1 MNIKQAAACNKSFE
15 QKKPVSQQR
24 NLGGM
29 PSHNQTMQQN
39 QHMGD
44 ELINGSQSIT
54 HTMESTQTLINES
67 VEVKKRSA
75 LGHRY
80 SAAVQ
85 AIQTVNPGHSGKQ
98 NSSMDRS
105 QTNRGATK
113 LASERFKLNASQQS
127 INGNSVKR
135 YMSNLHLTKQQQQ

>member
-1 MNIKQAAACNKSFE
+1 MS
-15 QKKPVSQQR
+15 
-24 NLGGM
+24 
-29 PSHNQTMQQN
+29 SHNQTMQQN

-98 NSSMDRS
+98 NASRDRS

-135 YMSNLHLTKQQQQ
+135 YMSNLHLTK